1 MKRITLLFLALS
13 SLTLAGVTTT
23 TGSNSTNTPAPPV
36 GSNVSTA
43 SASINVNVTA
53 TVTGPL
59 DLVITD
65 ANGTPISEVTFDHI
79 LKAGQIA
86 GQREQSLTANLR
98 VSGNAITSNTDV
110 ASLSSNFDNDSL
122 TLKNLN
128 TQAAPLT
135 SKLTAYNGGYD
146 SNGAVLNVT
155 STLNDGQALAGN
167 YETQTTTLTVTY
179 AKTK

>member
-1 MKRITLLFLALS
+1 MKKITLLFLALS
-13 SLTLAGVTTT
+13 SLTLAGVSTT
-23 TGSNSTNTPAPPV
+23 SNPNLTNSVTD
-36 GSNVSTA
+36 SNAT
-43 SASINVNVTA
+43 ASININVTA

-59 DLVITD
+59 DLIITD

-79 LKAGQIA
+79 LIA
-86 GQREQSLTANLR
+86 GQGEQSLTANLR
-98 VSGNAITSNTDV
+98 VSGNAITSNADV
-110 ASLSSNFDNDSL
+110 VSLSSEFGTNSL
-122 TLKNLN
+122 TLKNLD
-128 TQAAPLT
+128 TSQAILT

-146 SNGAVLNVT
+146 NNGVVLNVT

>member
-13 SLTLAGVTTT
+13 SLTLAGVVTPHK
-23 TGSNSTNTPAPPV
+23 TGPNPISTPNNDGGTGA
-36 GSNVSTA
+36 TA
-43 SASINVNVTA
+43 GINVNVTA

-86 GQREQSLTANLR
+86 GQGEQSLTANLR
-98 VSGNAITSNTDV
+98 VSGNAITSNADV
-110 ASLSSNFDNDSL
+110 AFLSSNFGNDSL
-122 TLKNLN
+122 TLKNLDN
-128 TQAAPLT
+128 SLT
-135 SKLTAYNGGYD
+135 SNLTAFNGGYD
-146 SNGAVLNVT
+146 NNGAVLNVT
-155 STLNDGQALAGN
+155 STLGDGEAFAGN

-179 AKTK
+179 SKTSK